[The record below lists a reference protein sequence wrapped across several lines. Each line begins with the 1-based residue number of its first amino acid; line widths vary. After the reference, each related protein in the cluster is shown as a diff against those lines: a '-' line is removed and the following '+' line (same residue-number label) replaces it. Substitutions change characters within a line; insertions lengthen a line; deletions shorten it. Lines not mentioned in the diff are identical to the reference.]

1 MSSRPT
7 SSPTCMRLTLTKFV
21 TLDGV
26 YQGPGVT
33 MQTLEL
39 ARPPKY
45 GEIEVESSTEDPG
58 WRR

>member
-1 MSSRPT
+1 
-7 SSPTCMRLTLTKFV
+7 MRLTLTKFV